1 MKEALAVWARSNP
14 LPAVVAVLGL
24 LALALFGWYFR
35 YDVTPSSDGRTVLTH
50 DRLLGTTTWSAATYV
65 DPRQARLVGPGAK

>member
-24 LALALFGWYFR
+24 LTLALFGWYFR
-35 YDVTPSSDGRTVLTH
+35 YDIRPYDRPYILVY
-50 DRLLGTTTWSAATYV
+50 DRLLGTTTLRSPDA
-65 DPRQARLVGPGAK
+65 LVYPPPPTVRSGAN